1 MEDDQ
6 LSDEFLIEAI
16 AGEAMWALERLYRRY
31 RGRFYAMAYRMTSDH
46 MVAEEL
52 VQDAFFA
59 IWQNSGSYDPATGK
73 VSTWLFSIIYHATV
87 NYLRDVR
94 RRSALQQVTWLE
106 VEADERCVLPDV
118 WDQIWRTVQN
128 AEIRASVSKLAL
140 ERRLPIE
147 LAFFWGWTHSEIAL
161 HCQLPLGTVKA
172 RIRLGLQ
179 QLKQELEQ
187 RAAGQA
193 ISSSNKRKG
202 KMKSKPVA
210 TTVVIQAKESI
221 CTAENICASGYEL
234 YGDGPRRCFGYTEWL
249 ALVEQVAVFEFHGTS
264 GSFTARKERR
274 LHGRTYWYAYTSGST
289 AGRKTYLGKSAELT
303 LARLEAMAK
312 KLYMTR

>member
-59 IWQNSGSYDPATGK
+59 IWQRSRSYDRAAGT
-73 VSTWLFSIIYHATV
+73 VSTWLFSIIYHGTV
-87 NYLRDVR
+87 DYLRDVR

-106 VEADERCVLPDV
+106 VEADEHCALPDV
-118 WDQIWRTVQN
+118 WDHIWRTVQN
-128 AEIRASVSKLAL
+128 AEIRACVSKLTL

-147 LAFFWGWTHSEIAL
+147 LAFFWGWSHNEIAL
-161 HCQLPLGTVKA
+161 HCHLPLGTVKA
-172 RIRLGLQ
+172 RIRLGLR

-187 RAAGQA
+187 KSAGQG
-193 ISSSNKRKG
+193 ISASNKRKG
-202 KMKSKPVA
+202 NMKPRPAS
-210 TTVVIQAKESI
+210 TTVVVQAKERN
-221 CTAENICASGYEL
+221 CAAENICATGYEL
-234 YGDGPRRCFGYTEWL
+234 YGDGPCRCFWYTEWV
-249 ALVEQVAVFEFHGTS
+249 ALVEQIAVFEFRGTS
-264 GSFTARKERR
+264 GCFTARKERR
-274 LHGRTYWYAYTSGST
+274 LHGRTYWYAYTWGKT
-289 AGRKTYLGKSAELT
+289 TGRKTYLGKSAELT
-303 LARLEAMAK
+303 LARLESMAK
-312 KLYMTR
+312 KLYT

>member
-6 LSDEFLIEAI
+6 LSDEFLIDAI
-16 AGEAMWALERLYRRY
+16 AGGAMWALERLYRRY

-59 IWQNSGSYDPATGK
+59 IWQRSLSYDPAAGT
-73 VSTWLFSIIYHATV
+73 VHSWLISIIYHGTV

-106 VEADERCVLPDV
+106 VEADERCAVPDV
-118 WDQIWRTVQN
+118 WEQIWRTIQN
-128 AEIRASVSKLAL
+128 AEIRACLSRLTL

-147 LAFFWGWTHSEIAL
+147 LAFFWGWTHSEIAQ
-161 HCQLPLGTVKA
+161 HYHLPLGTVKA
-172 RIRLGLQ
+172 RIRLGLR

-187 RAAGQA
+187 RAVGKA
-193 ISSSNKRKG
+193 ISSGNIHKG
-202 KMKSKPVA
+202 KVKSSPA
-210 TTVVIQAKESI
+210 ATVVIQAAESSSATGSI
-221 CTAENICASGYEL
+221 CATGYEL
-234 YGDGPRRCFGYTEWL
+234 YDDGVCRCFGYTEWV
-249 ALVEQVAVFEFHGTS
+249 ALVEQIAVFEFRGTA
-264 GSFTARKERR
+264 GCFTARKERR
-274 LHGRTYWYAYTSGST
+274 LHGRTYWYAYTWGRT
-289 AGRKTYLGKSAELT
+289 NGRKTYLGKSAELT

-312 KLYMTR
+312 KLYT